1 MKCMMD
7 DGKAAADKMAKHD
20 EPDKKYADF
29 IARLY
34 LTVIYIKFVFTLKK
48 EFFPH
53 CFLFDL
59 TWNLLY
65 EKSK

>member
-29 IARLY
+29 IARSTL
-34 LTVIYIKFVFTLKK
+34 VVNYIKFVFTLQI
-48 EFFPH
+48 EVFPQFF
-53 CFLFDL
+53 FLI
-59 TWNLLY
+59 
-65 EKSK
+65 